1 MRFHDVAIVPVG
13 GNDYRIH
20 FLCMAKNEVVY
31 RMKNAD
37 LSEKSGHLR

>member
-20 FLCMAKNEVVY
+20 FLFMAKTEVVY
-31 RMKNAD
+31 RVKNAD
-37 LSEKSGHLR
+37 LSEKSGHL